1 LTLLVNARAAKQSSF
16 LAFAGLPR
24 RFWLLAMTAMLP
36 RAARLLI
43 DPPAYPKREI
53 AVARPAKKASIP
65 SAPKV
70 EGDIPRP
77 PQPKRWKASKDELMK
92 LYREML
98 LIRRFEERAG
108 QLYGLGLIG
117 GFCHLYIGQE
127 AVAVGLQS
135 AMTVGKDSV
144 ITGYRDHGHMLAY
157 GIDPKLIMA
166 ELTGREAGISKG
178 KGGSMHMFSVE
189 HGFYGG
195 HGIVGAMVPLGTGL
209 AFKHKYA
216 EDGGVC
222 LTYMGDGAV
231 NQGQVYEA
239 FNMAKLWNLPIIY
252 AIENNKYAMGTS
264 IERSSSEPLLYRRGE
279 SFRIPGIRVDGMDVL
294 AVRGAA
300 EVALEWT
307 RSGKGP
313 IIVEFMTYRYRGHSM
328 SDPAKYR
335 TREEVQDVRE
345 HNDPIDHA
353 AQELEKLGVKEE
365 ELKAIDKEIKDIV
378 VAAAKFAE
386 DAPEPAPAELY
397 TDVLVESY

>member
-1 LTLLVNARAAKQSSF
+1 VARSTKPVLSKAEGQAAVPAAEPLTNRE
-16 LAFAGLPR
+16 R
-24 RFWLLAMTAMLP
+24 
-36 RAARLLI
+36 
-43 DPPAYPKREI
+43 PPEPKRFQANRE
-53 AVARPAKKASIP
+53 
-65 SAPKV
+65 
-70 EGDIPRP
+70 
-77 PQPKRWKASKDELMK
+77 QL
-92 LYREML
+92 LQFYREML

-135 AMTVGKDSV
+135 AMTVGTDSV

-157 GIDPKLIMA
+157 GIDPKVIMA
-166 ELTGREAGISKG
+166 ELTGRAAGISKG

-195 HGIVGAMVPLGTGL
+195 HGIVGAQVPLGTGL
-209 AFKHKYA
+209 AFKHKYS

-222 LTYMGDGAV
+222 LSYMGDGAI

-239 FNMAKLWNLPIIY
+239 FNMAKLWDLPVIY
-252 AIENNKYAMGTS
+252 AVENNKYAMGTAV
-264 IERSSSEPLLYRRGE
+264 ERSSAEPLLYKRGE
-279 SFRIPGIRVDGMDVL
+279 SFRIPGIQVDGMDVL

-307 RSGKGP
+307 RGGKGP
-313 IIVEFMTYRYRGHSM
+313 IVIEFLTYRYRGHSM

-345 HNDPIDHA
+345 HRDPIEHIKRDLA
-353 AQELEKLGVKEE
+353 EAGVAEE
-365 ELKAIDKEIKDIV
+365 ELKAIDTDIKARV
-378 VAAAKFAE
+378 VDAAKFAE
-386 DAPEPAPAELY
+386 EAPEPDASELG

>member
-1 LTLLVNARAAKQSSF
+1 MARSAKPAPRKAQGAKAAAS
-16 LAFAGLPR
+16 
-24 RFWLLAMTAMLP
+24 
-36 RAARLLI
+36 AAPSITNRER
-43 DPPAYPKREI
+43 PPEPKRYE
-53 AVARPAKKASIP
+53 AK
-65 SAPKV
+65 
-70 EGDIPRP
+70 R
-77 PQPKRWKASKDELMK
+77 DELLQ

-135 AMTVGKDSV
+135 AMTGGKDSV

-157 GIDPKLIMA
+157 GIDPKIIMA
-166 ELTGREAGISKG
+166 ELTGRAAGISKG

-195 HGIVGAMVPLGTGL
+195 HGIVGAQVPLGTGL

-222 LTYMGDGAV
+222 LTYLGDGAV

-239 FNMAKLWNLPIIY
+239 FNMARLWDLPIIY

-264 IERSSSEPLLYRRGE
+264 IERSSSEPLLYKRGE
-279 SFRIPGIRVDGMDVL
+279 SFRIPGFQVDGMDVL

-313 IIVEFMTYRYRGHSM
+313 LIIEFLTYRYRGHSM

-335 TREEVQDVRE
+335 TREEVQDYRE
-345 HNDPIDHA
+345 HRDPIDRA
-353 AQELEKLGVKEE
+353 AKDLEAMGVKEE

-378 VAAAKFAE
+378 VEAAKYAE
-386 DAPEPAPAELY
+386 EAPEPDASELY
-397 TDVLVESY
+397 TDVLVETY